1 MIAALYVLVGLFFL
15 LFSGELLVKGAV
27 STAGHFRLS
36 PFAIA
41 ATIVSFGT
49 SAPELV
55 VSVTASLGNHSGIAL
70 GNVVGSNI
78 ANILLALGLVFLL
91 NPNQLLKSQKYDTI
105 IMITFTL
112 IFIFCV
118 TLFDSINR
126 LLGLLFILG
135 LLIYI
140 IWVLKLGESDT
151 KNHETK
157 EHVKYSKYK
166 SLFFLFFGI
175 LGVLL
180 GAKFL
185 VMGSVDLASIM
196 GVSETVIGL
205 SVVALGTSLPEAVIS
220 SIAVLRNASK
230 VAVGAVVGSN
240 IFNLFGIVGF
250 SALFRPLDTLQTISF
265 TDILLLFISTLFI
278 SFFILKGIK
287 KTKPIGFL
295 MLICYM
301 LYVSFLYAY

>member
-1 MIAALYVLVGLFFL
+1 
-15 LFSGELLVKGAV
+15 
-27 STAGHFRLS
+27 
-36 PFAIA
+36 
-41 ATIVSFGT
+41 
-49 SAPELV
+49 
-55 VSVTASLGNHSGIAL
+55 
-70 GNVVGSNI
+70 
-78 ANILLALGLVFLL
+78 VFLL

-157 EHVKYSKYK
+157 EHIKYSKYK

>member
-1 MIAALYVLVGLFFL
+1 
-15 LFSGELLVKGAV
+15 
-27 STAGHFRLS
+27 
-36 PFAIA
+36 
-41 ATIVSFGT
+41 
-49 SAPELV
+49 
-55 VSVTASLGNHSGIAL
+55 
-70 GNVVGSNI
+70 
-78 ANILLALGLVFLL
+78 
-91 NPNQLLKSQKYDTI
+91 
-105 IMITFTL
+105 
-112 IFIFCV
+112 
-118 TLFDSINR
+118 
-126 LLGLLFILG
+126 
-135 LLIYI
+135 
-140 IWVLKLGESDT
+140 
-151 KNHETK
+151 